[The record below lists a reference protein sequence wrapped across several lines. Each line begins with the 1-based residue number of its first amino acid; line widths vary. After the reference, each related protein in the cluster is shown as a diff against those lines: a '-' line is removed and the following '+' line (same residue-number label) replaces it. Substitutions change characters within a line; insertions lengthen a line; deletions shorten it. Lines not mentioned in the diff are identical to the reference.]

1 MGALKRD
8 NQFVILY
15 TIIFPVRCS
24 FVLSPF
30 QYHNALQ
37 KAQMQYRL
45 LHCFQRHLGSFRPI
59 LILSLAPLR
68 EWTSCRASVKNL
80 KKIEFLLGDTGIF
93 AQAYPRQTK
102 NVPQRTNEVLTISLF
117 LYIFSILIYI
127 VILTGGNH
135 QLISLYFCDGLS
147 NLRIFIFIVFCI
159 FYFVS
164 N

>member
-8 NQFVILY
+8 NQFVTLY
-15 TIIFPVRCS
+15 TTIFPVRCY

-30 QYHNALQ
+30 QYHSALQ
-37 KAQMQYRL
+37 KAQMRYRL

-68 EWTSCRASVKNL
+68 KWTSCRASVKNL
-80 KKIEFLLGDTGIF
+80 KKSEFLLGDTGIF
-93 AQAYPRQTK
+93 AQAYPRHTK
-102 NVPQRTNEVLTISLF
+102 NVPQRTNEFLTISLF

-127 VILTGGNH
+127 VILTGGN
-135 QLISLYFCDGLS
+135 LISLYYFDGLS

-159 FYFVS
+159 LA